1 MLPNVPERRMSVRLA
16 SIIDDGLDLAE
27 ECGWR
32 YAIAYLISEK
42 IPSPIIQR
50 LLFDGGCIRRTT
62 KMRHENAPAWTGS
75 DAHDMKNLF
84 DSLRQRRPAETCG
97 RSVAPCASH
106 SAQSEID

>member
-1 MLPNVPERRMSVRLA
+1 MSVRLA

-50 LLFDGGCIRRTT
+50 LLFDGGCIRQMT
-62 KMRHENAPAWTGS
+62 KRRHENSPAWTGS
-75 DAHDMKNLF
+75 NAHDMKNLF
-84 DSLRQRRPAETCG
+84 DSLRQRRPVETCN
-97 RSVAPCASH
+97 RSVAPRASH
-106 SAQSEID
+106 PGQSEFD

>member
-1 MLPNVPERRMSVRLA
+1 MSVRLA
-16 SIIDDGLDLAE
+16 SIIDDGLELAE

-50 LLFDGGCIRRTT
+50 LLFDGDCIRQTT
-62 KMRHENAPAWTGS
+62 KMRQENSPAWTGT

-84 DSLRQRRPAETCG
+84 DSLRQRRPAETCES
-97 RSVAPCASH
+97 SVAACTSRSGQP
-106 SAQSEID
+106 EID